1 MHGKIFS
8 LCTASSLSNTSKN
21 LQSAMHPLLLAVWKA
36 MQMALRY
43 ESSVE
48 GNADASRELME
59 ILFPSKKDI
68 PAMVSRN

>member
-1 MHGKIFS
+1 
-8 LCTASSLSNTSKN
+8 
-21 LQSAMHPLLLAVWKA
+21 MHPLLLAVWKA